1 MPSLRFAKRGLP
13 TGSDRSKSRRKALL
27 LAFLVALAAA
37 AWISGLPSLV
47 YFQTSLMV
55 GGTPSGPMLSLG
67 DYKAEI
73 QARTIDGV
81 SRDVSGLTYSPQTAT
96 LFAVANRPPRIAE
109 LSTEGRLLRLI
120 ELGGVNDPEGLT
132 HVEGDRFI
140 VSNERD
146 ESLHWIT
153 IAPDST
159 RVTVEG
165 EDRLS
170 LKLGGVEN
178 LGFEGLSWD
187 YKRKQ
192 LYITQEM
199 LPARVLL
206 VKGLAPEAAG
216 MHLDISEWKPRGIA
230 GSFMLDLSSVSLHE
244 ETGNLTLLS
253 HMSRILVEY
262 APDGT
267 VLSYLPLWRGMNGL
281 SASIAQAEGVAV
293 GPDGDLFIV
302 AEPNLFYRFGKPSI
316 AGKSIKP

>member
-55 GGTPSGPMLSLG
+55 GEAPSGPMLSLG
-67 DYKAEI
+67 DYKAEV

-140 VSNERD
+140 VSSERD

-159 RVTVEG
+159 RVTAEG

-187 YKRKQ
+187 YQRKQ

-206 VKGLAPEAAG
+206 VKGLASEVAG

-230 GSFMLDLSSVSLHE
+230 GSFMLDLSSVSLQE
-244 ETGNLTLLS
+244 ETGNLILLS

-293 GPDGDLFIV
+293 GPDGDVFIV

-316 AGKSIKP
+316 AGKSIQP